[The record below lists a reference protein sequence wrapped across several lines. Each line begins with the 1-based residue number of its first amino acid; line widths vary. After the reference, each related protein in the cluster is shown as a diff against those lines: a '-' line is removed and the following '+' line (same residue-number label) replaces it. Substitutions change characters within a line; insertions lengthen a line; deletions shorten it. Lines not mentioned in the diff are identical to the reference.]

1 MLPWFRLSK
10 QTKSKIVWV
19 GKNKIPNEK
28 DILKAITKKTKIVT
42 FCDVSNI
49 LGYYIDCVS
58 LTKKIKKINPNIIIV
73 VDATQSVPHLKHN
86 LKNTD
91 VDFMVFSAHK
101 MLGPTG
107 VGVCFMNKKWIEKL
121 EPLKLGGGMNALV
134 LPKTNEFTFA
144 SGVDKFE
151 GGTPNTAGI
160 IGFGEAIKY
169 LNKIGWDNIE
179 NHCRELKE
187 YFDKKSSSI
196 KNFEY
201 YTRDSKTP
209 ILFFNIK
216 GVSSQ
221 DLANYLGQNKI
232 IVRAGLSCAK
242 ASNISTKINEAVR
255 ASLYVYNTKVD
266 IDYLIKVLKNY
277 KKGAELDNVIA

>member
-1 MLPWFRLSK
+1 
-10 QTKSKIVWV
+10 
-19 GKNKIPNEK
+19 
-28 DILKAITKKTKIVT
+28 
-42 FCDVSNI
+42 

-58 LTKKIKKINPNIIIV
+58 LTKKIKKINPKIIVV

-169 LNKIGWDNIE
+169 LNKIG
-179 NHCRELKE
+179 
-187 YFDKKSSSI
+187 
-196 KNFEY
+196 
-201 YTRDSKTP
+201 
-209 ILFFNIK
+209 
-216 GVSSQ
+216 
-221 DLANYLGQNKI
+221 
-232 IVRAGLSCAK
+232 
-242 ASNISTKINEAVR
+242 
-255 ASLYVYNTKVD
+255 
-266 IDYLIKVLKNY
+266 
-277 KKGAELDNVIA
+277 